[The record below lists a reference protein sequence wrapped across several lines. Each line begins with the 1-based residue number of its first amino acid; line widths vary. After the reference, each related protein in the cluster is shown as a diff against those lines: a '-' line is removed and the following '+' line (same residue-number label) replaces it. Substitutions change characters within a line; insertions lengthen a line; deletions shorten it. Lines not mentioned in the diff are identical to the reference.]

1 MPRVFNSRGKMKSTE
16 YMMDG
21 AWIENKDFEEL
32 CEIAVG
38 GGGGGGRGNANCQL
52 DASAEENRL

>member
-1 MPRVFNSRGKMKSTE
+1 MKSTE